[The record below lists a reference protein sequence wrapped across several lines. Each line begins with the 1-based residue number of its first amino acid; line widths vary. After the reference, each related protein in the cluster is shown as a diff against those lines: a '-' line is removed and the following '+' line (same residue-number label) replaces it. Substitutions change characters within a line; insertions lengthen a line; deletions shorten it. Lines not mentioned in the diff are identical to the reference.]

1 VLVSNVCMK
10 RSVSCRVV
18 IVVASLTVLAPAQ
31 SKSRPLPC
39 SFTDE
44 LLQNSKGQPLW
55 FKSDQMKTRATYKED
70 IGSFLK
76 QADVKG
82 TAMVDVLVN
91 SAGGVACVKSLAGHP
106 IVRSGV
112 EKALKKWTFKTA
124 SQNGH
129 AVAYLGEME
138 FSLCNISCGDAGP
151 SMTIL
156 K

>member
-1 VLVSNVCMK
+1 MK
-10 RSVSCRVV
+10 RISLGRAV
-18 IVVASLTVLAPAQ
+18 IVLMSLSVVAVAQ
-31 SKSRPLPC
+31 SKVRPLPC
-39 SFTDE
+39 SFSGE
-44 LLQNSKGQPLW
+44 LLHHDQGQPVW
-55 FKSDQMKTRATYKED
+55 FTSDQMKTRATYKED
-70 IGSFLK
+70 ISSLLR

-82 TAMVDVLVN
+82 TAIVDVLVN

-112 EKALKKWTFKTA
+112 ERALKKWTFKTA